1 MTLGCA
7 AKQSKGAF
15 IPGCFFFIISFCDVK
30 ADKNPQI
37 SPEIPNVLLTSY
49 TWQMFDKVKQNMKH
63 MLCTDGMFG
72 PL

>member
-1 MTLGCA
+1 MLKLIKTLRYHP
-7 AKQSKGAF
+7 KFQM
-15 IPGCFFFIISFCDVK
+15 
-30 ADKNPQI
+30 
-37 SPEIPNVLLTSY
+37 SY